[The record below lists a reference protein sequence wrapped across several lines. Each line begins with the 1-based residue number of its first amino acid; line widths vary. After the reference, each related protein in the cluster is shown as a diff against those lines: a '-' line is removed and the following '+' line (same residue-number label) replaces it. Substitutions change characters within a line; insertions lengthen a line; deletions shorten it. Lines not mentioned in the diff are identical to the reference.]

1 MGTLKRGHGEGEY
14 TALEGGKVRWRVR
27 VKYPDGTTARPSG
40 TAKNVTAARKAV
52 EAAKAEAE
60 AGRRPVQMAL
70 TVGEMVMEYMEAKRA
85 RWADRTS
92 WNNDALY
99 RRHILPHLGGKRA
112 AGIQSKDLR
121 AYFKTL
127 GAGGLGDSGQ
137 RQIHVL
143 LSGAYKRAVGDGL
156 LRDNPAAY
164 GRPEKAARGAAK
176 VKHFTPVELGQF
188 ITVALEDRWALPL
201 VFLGLTGMRI
211 GEALAL
217 TWEDRRDDPKLGPVV
232 SVSKTRSEFEGK
244 AYTGAPKTANGMRDV
259 PLSADAVALVEDMR
273 RRVRLEAGA
282 HGNGVSPYIFPSVDG
297 RYMRQDTARAVMRR
311 TCEAAG
317 VPLLSPHALRHSVG
331 TYYISEGRDAVT
343 VAALLGHK
351 QTSTTLNIYAHALP
365 DKLRAMTLDRAALGT
380 VSPPE
385 GTAVK
390 EERPLQA
397 ALASVSVPPALAP
410 RRPRKGG
417 PRRG

>member
-1 MGTLKRGHGEGEY
+1 VDVGTLKRGHGEGEY

-27 VKYPDGTTARPSG
+27 VKYPDGSTARPSG
-40 TAKNVTAARKAV
+40 TARNITAARKAV

-60 AGRRPVQMAL
+60 AGRRPVQLGL
-70 TVGEMVMEYMEAKRA
+70 TVSQMVTEYMEAKRA
-85 RWADRTS
+85 RWSDRTA

-99 RRHILPHLGGKRA
+99 RRHVLPHLGAKRA
-112 AGIQSKDLR
+112 AGIQPKDLR
-121 AYFKTL
+121 AYFETL
-127 GAGGLGDSGQ
+127 TAGGLGDSGQ

-156 LRDNPAAY
+156 LKDNPAAY
-164 GRPEKAARGAAK
+164 GRPVKAARGVGK
-176 VKHFTPVELGQF
+176 VKHFTPEELGKF
-188 ITVALEDRWALPL
+188 ITAALEDRWALPL
-201 VFLGLTGMRI
+201 AFLALTGLRI

-217 TWEDRRDDPKLGPVV
+217 TWEDYRQDPKLGPVV

-244 AYTGAPKTANGMRDV
+244 AYTGAPKTAKGIRDV

-273 RRVRLEAGA
+273 RRVRLEAGS
-282 HGNGVSPYIFPSVDG
+282 HGNGISPYIFPSVDG

-311 TCEAAG
+311 TCELAD

-331 TYYISEGRDAVT
+331 TFHISEGRDVVT
-343 VAALLGHK
+343 VAALLGHA

-365 DKLRAMTLDRAALGT
+365 DKLRAMTFDRAALERPKA
-380 VSPPE
+380 PP
-385 GTAVK
+385 VK
-390 EERPLQA
+390 EEPAPSVAPAPAAARPTA
-397 ALASVSVPPALAP
+397 AP

-417 PRRG
+417 PRQF